1 MHTVAHNKK
10 IKSTALDIR
19 QPAAVQQSISYL
31 TILAL
36 LLVFH
41 QDSFQKRAG
50 AEATPRD
57 TSHYHQSYNYSM
69 KYLGKIT
76 IVFIHIFKINYLR
89 SQYFKTWV
97 WKTHMKISLKTI
109 IEESI
114 DKTWKI
120 SRNRGSFLPSSF
132 RPWIRRENLILPGT
146 CSGIREF
153 GRSLQPP
160 AQL

>member
-1 MHTVAHNKK
+1 MYKIGSRTHSAPLAHNKK

-57 TSHYHQSYNYSM
+57 TSHYHQSYNYSV

-76 IVFIHIFKINYLR
+76 IVFIHIFKIN
-89 SQYFKTWV
+89 
-97 WKTHMKISLKTI
+97 
-109 IEESI
+109 
-114 DKTWKI
+114 
-120 SRNRGSFLPSSF
+120 FLTFFLITSVAIVPASVGIF
-132 RPWIRRENLILPGT
+132 NL
-146 CSGIREF
+146 
-153 GRSLQPP
+153 
-160 AQL
+160 

>member
-1 MHTVAHNKK
+1 MYKIGSGTHSAPLAHNKK

-57 TSHYHQSYNYSM
+57 TSHYHQSYNYSV

-76 IVFIHIFKINYLR
+76 IVFIHIFKINFLTFFLIT
-89 SQYFKTWV
+89 SVAIVPASVGIFNFLL
-97 WKTHMKISLKTI
+97 KIQ
-109 IEESI
+109 
-114 DKTWKI
+114 
-120 SRNRGSFLPSSF
+120 N
-132 RPWIRRENLILPGT
+132 ENLVNAMQSI
-146 CSGIREF
+146 
-153 GRSLQPP
+153 
-160 AQL
+160 

>member
-1 MHTVAHNKK
+1 MYKIGSGTHSAPLAHNKK

-57 TSHYHQSYNYSM
+57 TSYYHQSYNYSV
-69 KYLGKIT
+69 KYLRKIT
-76 IVFIHIFKINYLR
+76 IVFIHIFKINFLTFFLIT
-89 SQYFKTWV
+89 SVAIVPASVGIFNFLL
-97 WKTHMKISLKTI
+97 KIQ
-109 IEESI
+109 
-114 DKTWKI
+114 
-120 SRNRGSFLPSSF
+120 N
-132 RPWIRRENLILPGT
+132 ENLVNTMQSI
-146 CSGIREF
+146 
-153 GRSLQPP
+153 
-160 AQL
+160 

>member
-1 MHTVAHNKK
+1 MYKIGSGTHSAPLAHNKK

-57 TSHYHQSYNYSM
+57 TSHYHQSYNYSV

-76 IVFIHIFKINYLR
+76 IVFIHIFKIN
-89 SQYFKTWV
+89 
-97 WKTHMKISLKTI
+97 
-109 IEESI
+109 
-114 DKTWKI
+114 
-120 SRNRGSFLPSSF
+120 FLTF
-132 RPWIRRENLILPGT
+132 FLITSVAIVPA
-146 CSGIREF
+146 SVGIREGSIRRAF
-153 GRSLQPP
+153 GSCFLPR
-160 AQL
+160 

>member
-1 MHTVAHNKK
+1 MYKIGSGTHSAPLAHNKK

-57 TSHYHQSYNYSM
+57 TSHYHQSYNYSV

-76 IVFIHIFKINYLR
+76 IVFIHIFKINFLTFFLITSVAIVPASVHSY
-89 SQYFKTWV
+89 SICKKKYK
-97 WKTHMKISLKTI
+97 MKIYSMQYIVNSTEQKKT
-109 IEESI
+109 
-114 DKTWKI
+114 
-120 SRNRGSFLPSSF
+120 
-132 RPWIRRENLILPGT
+132 
-146 CSGIREF
+146 
-153 GRSLQPP
+153 
-160 AQL
+160 

>member
-1 MHTVAHNKK
+1 MYKIGSGTHSAPLAHNKK

-41 QDSFQKRAG
+41 QDSFQKRAE

-57 TSHYHQSYNYSM
+57 TSHYHQSYNYSV

-76 IVFIHIFKINYLR
+76 IVFIHIFKINFLTFFLIT
-89 SQYFKTWV
+89 SVAIVPASVGIFNFLL
-97 WKTHMKISLKTI
+97 KIQ
-109 IEESI
+109 
-114 DKTWKI
+114 
-120 SRNRGSFLPSSF
+120 N
-132 RPWIRRENLILPGT
+132 ENLVNAMQSI
-146 CSGIREF
+146 
-153 GRSLQPP
+153 
-160 AQL
+160 

>member
-1 MHTVAHNKK
+1 MFLYKIGSGTHSAPLAHNKK

-57 TSHYHQSYNYSM
+57 TSHYHQSYNYSV

-76 IVFIHIFKINYLR
+76 IVFIHIFKINFLTFFLIT
-89 SQYFKTWV
+89 SVAIVPASVGIFNFLL
-97 WKTHMKISLKTI
+97 KIQ
-109 IEESI
+109 
-114 DKTWKI
+114 
-120 SRNRGSFLPSSF
+120 N
-132 RPWIRRENLILPGT
+132 ENLVNAMQSI
-146 CSGIREF
+146 
-153 GRSLQPP
+153 
-160 AQL
+160 

>member
-1 MHTVAHNKK
+1 MYKIGSGTHSAPLAHNKK

-57 TSHYHQSYNYSM
+57 TSHYHQSYNYSV

-76 IVFIHIFKINYLR
+76 IVFIHIFKINFLTFFLIT
-89 SQYFKTWV
+89 SVAIVPASVGIFNLL
-97 WKTHMKISLKTI
+97 KIQ
-109 IEESI
+109 
-114 DKTWKI
+114 
-120 SRNRGSFLPSSF
+120 N
-132 RPWIRRENLILPGT
+132 ENLVIA
-146 CSGIREF
+146 I
-153 GRSLQPP
+153 
-160 AQL
+160 